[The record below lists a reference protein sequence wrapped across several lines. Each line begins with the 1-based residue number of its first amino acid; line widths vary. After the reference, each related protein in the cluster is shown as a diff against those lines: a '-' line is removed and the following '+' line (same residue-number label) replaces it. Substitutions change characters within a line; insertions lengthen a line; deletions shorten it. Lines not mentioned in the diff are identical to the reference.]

1 MTYVIRYEDIE
12 FDAACDILRKY
23 GGYFDA
29 DGRVLVVPDSLD
41 IKIEKSGSEIM
52 KVFSEARMEARNWGY
67 HEGKWVGDLDGF
79 DRGYKKGLRD
89 MRRLK
94 ELWDKK

>member
-12 FDAACDILRKY
+12 FDVACDILRKY

-29 DGRVLVVPDSLD
+29 DGRVLVVQDSLD

-52 KVFSEARMEARNWGY
+52 EVFSEARMEARNWGY
-67 HEGKWVGDLDGF
+67 QEGKCVGDLDGF
-79 DRGYKKGLRD
+79 ERGYGKGLKD

-94 ELWDKK
+94 ELSQK